1 MYTIQYMVIWYC
13 SSLGVGCDSEYIEVL
28 RHVGSIIWHMAG
40 LDGIIYYMFGD
51 VCGYYIRLVWAVGV

>member
-28 RHVGSIIWHMAG
+28 RHVGSII
-40 LDGIIYYMFGD
+40 
-51 VCGYYIRLVWAVGV
+51 